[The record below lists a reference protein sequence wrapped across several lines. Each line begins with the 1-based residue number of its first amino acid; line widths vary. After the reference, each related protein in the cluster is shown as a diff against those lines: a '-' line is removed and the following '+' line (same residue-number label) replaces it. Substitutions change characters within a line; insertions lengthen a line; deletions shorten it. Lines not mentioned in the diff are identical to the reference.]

1 MADAK
6 SGGTI
11 LEKVK
16 RNFMRMTSPTEFG
29 SGDKSFGSVLT
40 MNIPPDLARADA
52 AFARASELLRN
63 RPPDLPDEER
73 PELYSSVLELLDDV
87 ERLLSKCAMAVEGST
102 LDFDVSLYLEMER
115 FVKRIVRLLHQVS
128 LQQKVLDFES
138 KIFIPPYFGAA
149 FQTAF
154 SEADPI
160 FSGCELNSY
169 RFLRGCLDAAEPGI
183 QKLRDHQKRFFSRSD
198 QDRYSRAY
206 EEYSRYYAKVGL
218 RDDANPETET
228 RS

>member
-29 SGDKSFGSVLT
+29 SGGKAFGSVLT

-52 AFARASELLRN
+52 AFERASELLRS

-73 PELYSSVLELLDDV
+73 PELYAAVLELLDDV
-87 ERLLSKCAMAVEGST
+87 ERLLSKCAMAVEGSK

-138 KIFIPPYFGAA
+138 KIFIPPYFGSA

-160 FSGCELNSY
+160 FSACELNAY

-183 QKLRDHQKRFFSRSD
+183 HKLRDHQKRFLSRSEL
-198 QDRYSRAY
+198 DRYVRAY
-206 EEYSRYYAKVGL
+206 EEYSRHYAKVGL
-218 RDDANPETET
+218 RDDASSEPET